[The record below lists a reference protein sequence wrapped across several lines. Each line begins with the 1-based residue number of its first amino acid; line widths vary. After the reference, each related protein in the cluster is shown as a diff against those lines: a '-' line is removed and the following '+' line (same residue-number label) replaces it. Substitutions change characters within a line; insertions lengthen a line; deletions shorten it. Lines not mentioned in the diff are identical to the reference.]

1 MKIKM
6 ATTMHIT
13 KRHACEVSLLANL
26 SSPLLAIVVT
36 LVLSSMMLYLLDY
49 PILPT
54 FYSFFIEPLDTLY
67 SFTEVVGRA
76 SILIIIAMGLS
87 VGFRANIFNIGAE
100 GQYIFGAIM
109 GSVVAIYFEGRT
121 GLHIIP
127 LMILGA
133 MLGGMAYA
141 SIPALL
147 KNKLGTNEIITSL
160 MLVYIAE
167 LLLSYLIQGP
177 LKDPNGMNFP
187 QSIYFSDSAIYPY
200 LLEGTRLSMTPIIVL
215 VLTPLVY
222 FFLFKTYTGFGLKVL
237 GFSQNASKYAGFS
250 NKRIVWI
257 SFLFAGALSGLAGIS
272 ETSANVGQLVP
283 AVASGYGFSAIIVAF
298 LGRLHPVGIVFAG
311 LLLALIYIGAE
322 SAQISL
328 GLPVSIGGIF
338 QGLILFSLLACD
350 FFVFYQIKLSRKR
363 H

>member
-1 MKIKM
+1 MIQIKKKQKSE
-6 ATTMHIT
+6 I
-13 KRHACEVSLLANL
+13 SFLANIA
-26 SSPLLAIVVT
+26 SPFMAIVVT
-36 LVLSSMMLYLLDY
+36 LCLSSVMLSLLDY
-49 PILPT
+49 PVLST
-54 FYSFFIEPLDTLY
+54 FYSFFIEPLDNLY
-67 SFTEVVGRA
+67 SFTEVIGKA
-76 SILIIIAMGLS
+76 SILIIIATGLS

-109 GSVVAIYFEGRT
+109 GSIVAIYCAEQEGFY
-121 GLHIIP
+121 IIP
-127 LMILGA
+127 LMMFCG

-141 SIPALL
+141 SIPAFLR
-147 KNKLGTNEIITSL
+147 NKFNTNEIITSL

-167 LLLSYLIQGP
+167 LFLSYLVHGS
-177 LKDPNGMNFP
+177 LKDPDGMNFP

-200 LLEGTRLSMTPIIVL
+200 LIEGTRLSITPIIAF

-237 GFSQNASKYAGFS
+237 GFSQSASRYAGFS
-250 NKRIVWI
+250 NQKIIWI

-272 ETSANVGQLVP
+272 EVSANIGQLVP
-283 AVASGYGFSAIIVAF
+283 VISPGYGFSAIIVAF
-298 LGRLHPVGIVFAG
+298 LGRLHPVGIVFSG

-322 SAQISL
+322 SAQITL

-350 FFVFYQIKLSRKR
+350 FFVFYQIRFFKKAL
-363 H
+363 